1 MGCSNI
7 KPKQGQNNLSQ
18 LEKKP
23 KLPQKLSQIRRD
35 KLSGC
40 SSTMRNEARKMDVL
54 QYMSYNSQQQQ
65 NLQRMEEQ
73 RELENDSEY
82 SVVQSYFVLDIEDST
97 RYIDQ
102 PQGQQEMSNDTFI
115 EV

>member
-1 MGCSNI
+1 
-7 KPKQGQNNLSQ
+7 
-18 LEKKP
+18 
-23 KLPQKLSQIRRD
+23 
-35 KLSGC
+35 
-40 SSTMRNEARKMDVL
+40 MRSEARKMDVL

-73 RELENDSEY
+73 RELENSNEY
-82 SVVQSYFVLDIEDST
+82 SVVQSYFVLDMDDST
-97 RYIDQ
+97 RYADL

>member
-1 MGCSNI
+1 M
-7 KPKQGQNNLSQ
+7 
-18 LEKKP
+18 
-23 KLPQKLSQIRRD
+23 
-35 KLSGC
+35 
-40 SSTMRNEARKMDVL
+40 L

-73 RELENDSEY
+73 RDLNITSEN
-82 SVVQSYFVLDIEDST
+82 SVVQSYFVLDVEDST
-97 RYIDQ
+97 RYENQ

>member
-7 KPKQGQNNLSQ
+7 KPKHGQDNLSQ
-18 LEKKP
+18 LERKP
-23 KLPQKLSQIRRD
+23 KLPQKLSQLRKD
-35 KLSGC
+35 KLSSC
-40 SSTMRNEARKMDVL
+40 SSTMRSEARKMDVL
-54 QYMSYNSQQQQ
+54 QYMSYNSHQQ

-73 RELENDSEY
+73 RELENSSEY
-82 SVVQSYFVLDIEDST
+82 SVAQSYFVLDLEDST

-102 PQGQQEMSNDTFI
+102 PQGQQEMSNDTLM